1 MKKSILTIAIIA
13 AAALCVSCQQDTPEK
28 GAGNGRKSNNDIS
41 FILGSK
47 ATKAESEAEAMPV
60 KAVKSVMPIGFIN
73 ETTELVLEESL
84 VSLDD
89 IQYEPQTKGTPVY
102 TENVTTMK
110 SFNAIAY
117 KSDFSEGVALAD
129 ASFGYDSDKGA
140 WRHSYDSDPWVSG
153 DKLWFFMRMGDM
165 TGVTDLDYALTET
178 DTPAG
183 QISFSYTS
191 PATASAQKDILFA
204 SRPITKEQEDNGQSN
219 VLFYHALTAVKFRTG
234 VTAADTKITSVEI
247 KGLANQGDC
256 VMVPYYG
263 EWSGS
268 PKSNPYGN
276 SATSSKSADCVD
288 WPTAKLSG
296 SASSSFTQSFTGVVD
311 FEKAT
316 GKGAENPFADSFYA
330 AAADNNLN
338 DSDASLTFWFIPQQ
352 LNKDVKLIISYEVHG
367 TACEPVTLDFGDLAK
382 GNNTDYPFWKAG
394 ELRTYTLSAID
405 VNVTVTDEVDANV
418 KENVNIQNTG
428 NVPIYVR
435 AAIVGYWAD
444 VNGALVNE
452 AWNPDVHGT
461 FVWKDTAGQQ
471 INDDYQVIVKG
482 QSTALEQASYFRNN
496 WILASDGYYYYK
508 YQVPVGAETIGK
520 LFTSYT
526 VNTYDTIKTAEPTVN
541 PDVKN
546 AHLEMRI
553 IVQAI
558 QASKLIDS
566 NGNLKSQADAYGWYT
581 GNFSTEPDKQ

>member
-47 ATKAESEAEAMPV
+47 ATKAESEAEAVPV

-89 IQYEPQTKGTPVY
+89 IQYEPQTKGTPVF

-117 KSDFSEGVALAD
+117 KSNFSEGVALAD
-129 ASFGYDSDKGA
+129 ASFGYDSDKDA
-140 WRHSYDSDPWVSG
+140 WRHSYDSDPWASG

-165 TGVTDLDYALTET
+165 TGVKDLDYALT

-191 PATASAQKDILFA
+191 PATAAEQKDILFA
-204 SRPITKEQEDNGQSN
+204 SRPITKEQEDKGQSN

-234 VTAADTKITSVEI
+234 VTAADTEITSVEI

-288 WPTAKLSG
+288 WPTEKLSG
-296 SASSSFTQSFTGVVD
+296 SASSSFTQSFTGVVN

-352 LNKDVKLIISYEVHG
+352 LNKDVKLIINYEVHG

-382 GNNTDYPFWKAG
+382 GDNTNYPFWKAG

-405 VNVTVTDEVDANV
+405 ANVTVTDEVTSSNV
-418 KENVNIQNTG
+418 KQNVEVTNTG

-435 AAIVGYWAD
+435 AAIIGNWAD
-444 VNGALVNE
+444 ENGAFINE
-452 AWNPDVHGT
+452 VWNPEVHGT
-461 FVWKDTAGQQ
+461 FVKDAG
-471 INDDYQVIVKG
+471 
-482 QSTALEQASYFRNN
+482 NN
-496 WILASDGYYYYK
+496 WVYNNNDGYYYYK
-508 YQVPVGAETIGK
+508 YQVPVGEDTIGK

-526 VNTYDTIKTAEPTVN
+526 VKTYDAIKTAEPTVN

-546 AHLEMRI
+546 GHLEMRI

-558 QASKLIDS
+558 QASKLIGADGS
-566 NGNLKSQADAYGWYT
+566 TFKTGADAFGWYT
-581 GNFSTEPDKQ
+581 GAFVNKADGE